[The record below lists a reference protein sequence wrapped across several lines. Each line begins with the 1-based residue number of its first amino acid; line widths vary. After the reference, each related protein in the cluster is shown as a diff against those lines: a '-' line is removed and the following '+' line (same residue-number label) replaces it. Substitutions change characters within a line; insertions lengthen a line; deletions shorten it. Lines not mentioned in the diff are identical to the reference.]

1 VTEPSADA
9 AKGRGEIELTT
20 VEARTL
26 ALHAQGFIGPPDPD
40 VRSMLKRVGAVQL
53 DTISVLARSHELVAY
68 ARLGRVSRTEIE
80 SAYWGRPARAFEGI
94 AHAYCIVPIELW
106 PHFAARRRLS
116 ERRIHPRR
124 PPEKRAM
131 REMLAALRSRGPLTA
146 TDLGGSRSKAPRPEN
161 VWWHWSAE
169 KIALE
174 RLLAI
179 GEVVCVERQAWRR
192 VYDLAERAVP
202 ARLRAIH
209 EDDPTCHATLIRLA
223 ADRLGVGTVR
233 DLRGYFG
240 WMGVSLPDTRA
251 AIERAKLV
259 PVTVRGW
266 TDEAWASPK
275 ALRALGAGIRGTH
288 RTTLISPFDS
298 LIWDRPRTA
307 RIFGY
312 AHKFEA
318 YVPAP
323 DRIHGYFVMPVLAS
337 GKLVGRVD
345 PGRSGTTLVAKR
357 VSGEPKAAAQIARAL
372 VEAARWVGC
381 DDVKVVEARPAPF
394 KAALRTALASRR

>member
-1 VTEPSADA
+1 MTTELSAA
-9 AKGRGEIELTT
+9 
-20 VEARTL
+20 EARTL
-26 ALHAQGFIGPPDPD
+26 ALHAQGFIGPRDPD
-40 VRSMLKRVGAVQL
+40 VRTMLRRVGAVQL

-68 ARLGRVSRTEIE
+68 ARLGPVGRAAVED
-80 SAYWGRPARAFEGI
+80 AYWGRPARAFEGI
-94 AHAYCIVPIELW
+94 AHAYCILPMELW
-106 PHFAARRRLS
+106 PHLAARRRLS
-116 ERRIHPRR
+116 ARRVHPRR

-131 REMLAALRSRGPLTA
+131 REVLAALKSRGPLTA

-174 RLLAI
+174 RLMAI
-179 GEVVCVERQAWRR
+179 GEIVCVERQAWRR
-192 VYDLAERAVP
+192 VYDLAERVVP

-209 EDDPTCHATLIRLA
+209 EDDATCHATLVGLA
-223 ADRLGVGTVR
+223 ADRLGVGTLN

-240 WMGVSLPDTRA
+240 WMGVSLRDARA
-251 AIERAKLV
+251 AIDQAKLV

-266 TDEAWASPK
+266 DGEAWASRK
-275 ALRALGAGIRGTH
+275 ALRALAAGIRGSH

-307 RIFGY
+307 RIFEY

-323 DRIHGYFVMPVLAS
+323 DRVHGYFVMPVLAG

-345 PGRSGTTLVAKR
+345 PGRTGTTLVAKR
-357 VSGEPKAAAQIARAL
+357 VSGDVAAATQIARAL

-381 DDVKVVEARPAPF
+381 DDVAVAEARPAPF
-394 KAALRTALASRR
+394 KAALGRALKAQR

>member
-1 VTEPSADA
+1 VTTELSAA
-9 AKGRGEIELTT
+9 
-20 VEARTL
+20 EARTL
-26 ALHAQGFIGPPDPD
+26 ALHAQGFIGPRDPD
-40 VRSMLKRVGAVQL
+40 VRTMLRRVGAVQL

-68 ARLGRVSRTEIE
+68 ARLGPVGRAAVED
-80 SAYWGRPARAFEGI
+80 AYWGRPARAFEGI
-94 AHAYCIVPIELW
+94 AHAYCILPMELW
-106 PHFAARRRLS
+106 PHLAARRRLS
-116 ERRIHPRR
+116 ARRVHPRR

-131 REMLAALRSRGPLTA
+131 REVLAALKSRGPLTA

-174 RLLAI
+174 RLMAI
-179 GEVVCVERQAWRR
+179 GEIVCVERQAWRR
-192 VYDLAERAVP
+192 VYDLAERVVP

-209 EDDPTCHATLIRLA
+209 EDDATCHATLVGLA
-223 ADRLGVGTVR
+223 ADRLGVGTLN

-240 WMGVSLPDTRA
+240 WMGVSLRDARA
-251 AIERAKLV
+251 AIDQAKLV

-266 TDEAWASPK
+266 DGEAWASRR
-275 ALRALGAGIRGTH
+275 ALRALAAGIRGSH

-307 RIFGY
+307 QIFEY

-323 DRIHGYFVMPVLAS
+323 DRVHGYFVMPVLAG

-357 VSGEPKAAAQIARAL
+357 VSGETAAAKQIARAL

-381 DDVKVVEARPAPF
+381 DDVAVAEARPAPF
-394 KAALRTALASRR
+394 KAALGRALKAQR

>member
-1 VTEPSADA
+1 VTELSAA
-9 AKGRGEIELTT
+9 
-20 VEARTL
+20 EARTL
-26 ALHAQGFIGPPDPD
+26 ALHAQGFIGPRDPD
-40 VRSMLKRVGAVQL
+40 VRTMLRRVGAVQL

-68 ARLGRVSRTEIE
+68 ARLGPVGRDAVE

-94 AHAYCIVPIELW
+94 AHAYCILPIELW
-106 PHFAARRRLS
+106 PHLAAQRRLS
-116 ERRIHPRR
+116 ARRIHPRR
-124 PPEKRAM
+124 PPDERAM
-131 REMLAALRSRGPLTA
+131 REVLAALKARGPLTA
-146 TDLGGSRSKAPRPEN
+146 SDLGGSRSKAPRPPT

-174 RLLAI
+174 RLLAV
-179 GEVVCVERQAWRR
+179 GKVVCVERQAWRR

-202 ARLRAIH
+202 ARLRAIDW
-209 EDDPTCHATLIRLA
+209 DDPTCHAALVGLA
-223 ADRLGVGTVR
+223 AERLGVGTLR

-240 WMGVSLPDTRA
+240 WFGVGIPEARA

-266 TDEAWASPK
+266 DDETWASRK
-275 ALRALGAGIRGTH
+275 ALRALSDGTVRGAH

-307 RIFGY
+307 RVFAY
-312 AHKFEA
+312 EHKFEA

-323 DRIHGYFVMPVLAS
+323 DRVHGYFVMPVLAG

-357 VSGEPKAAAQIARAL
+357 VSGEPAAARQIARAL

-381 DDVKVVEARPAPF
+381 DDVSVVEARPAPL
-394 KAALRTALASRR
+394 KAALRAALKTRR

>member
-1 VTEPSADA
+1 MNELSA
-9 AKGRGEIELTT
+9 

-26 ALHAQGFIGPPDPD
+26 ALHAQGFIGAPDRD
-40 VRSMLKRVGAVQL
+40 VRAMLRRVGAVQL

-68 ARLGRVSRTEIE
+68 ARLGPVGRTAVED
-80 SAYWGRPARAFEGI
+80 AYWGRSARAFEGI
-94 AHAYCIVPIELW
+94 AHAYCILPIELW

-116 ERRIHPRR
+116 ARRVHPRR

-131 REMLAALRSRGPLTA
+131 REVLAELKSRGPLTA

-179 GEVVCVERQAWRR
+179 GEIVCVERQAWRR
-192 VYDLAERAVP
+192 VYDLAERVVP

-209 EDDPTCHATLIRLA
+209 ADDATCHATLVGLA
-223 ADRLGVGTVR
+223 ADRLGVGTLN

-240 WMGVSLPDTRA
+240 WMGVSLPDARA
-251 AIERAKLV
+251 AIDRAKLV
-259 PVTVRGW
+259 PVTVAGW
-266 TDEAWASPK
+266 DAEAWASRRALK
-275 ALRALGAGIRGTH
+275 ALSDGTVRGAH
-288 RTTLISPFDS
+288 RTTLLSPFDS

-307 RIFGY
+307 RLFEF

-323 DRIHGYFVMPVLAS
+323 DRVHGYFVMPVLAG

-357 VSGEPKAAAQIARAL
+357 VSGEPAAAKQIARAL

-381 DDVKVVEARPAPF
+381 DDVAVTEARPAPF
-394 KAALRTALASRR
+394 KAALRSALKAQR

>member
-1 VTEPSADA
+1 MN
-9 AKGRGEIELTT
+9 ELSGA
-20 VEARTL
+20 EARTL
-26 ALHAQGFIGPPDPD
+26 ALHAQGFVGAPDGD
-40 VRSMLKRVGAVQL
+40 VRAMLQRVGAVQL

-68 ARLGRVSRTEIE
+68 ARVGPVGRAAIE
-80 SAYWGRPARAFEGI
+80 ETYWGRPACAFEAL
-94 AHAYCIVPIELW
+94 AHAMCILPIELW
-106 PHFAARRRLS
+106 PHFAARRRRS
-116 ERRIHPRR
+116 ARGVHPRR
-124 PPEKRAM
+124 PPEDRAM
-131 REMLAALRSRGPLTA
+131 REVLAELTARGPLTA

-179 GEVVCVERQAWRR
+179 GTVVCVDRRAWKR
-192 VYDLAERAVP
+192 VYDLTERAVP
-202 ARLRAIH
+202 ARLRERD
-209 EDDPTCHATLIRLA
+209 EDDATCHATLVGLA
-223 ADRLGVGTVR
+223 ADRLGVGTLA

-240 WMGVSLPDTRA
+240 GMSLPEART

-259 PVTVRGW
+259 AVRVRGW
-266 TDEAWASPK
+266 DGETWASRK
-275 ALRALGAGIRGTH
+275 ALRALSAGIRGTH
-288 RTTLISPFDS
+288 RTTLLSPFDS

-307 RIFGY
+307 RIFEFS
-312 AHKFEA
+312 HKFEA

-323 DRIHGYFVMPVLAS
+323 DRVHGYFVMPVLAG

-357 VSGEPKAAAQIARAL
+357 VSGEPAAATQIARAL

-381 DDVKVVEARPAPF
+381 DDVTVTEARPAPF
-394 KAALRTALASRR
+394 KAALRTALIAQR

>member
-1 VTEPSADA
+1 MTT
-9 AKGRGEIELTT
+9 ELTAA
-20 VEARTL
+20 EARTL

-40 VRSMLKRVGAVQL
+40 VRTMLRRVGAVQL

-68 ARLGRVSRTEIE
+68 ARLGPVGRAAIE
-80 SAYWGRPARAFEGI
+80 DAYWGRSHRAFEGI
-94 AHAYCIVPIELW
+94 AHAYCILPMELW
-106 PHFAARRRLS
+106 PHLAARRRLS
-116 ERRIHPRR
+116 ARRVHPRR
-124 PPEKRAM
+124 PPEERAM
-131 REMLAALRSRGPLTA
+131 QQVLAALKARGPLTA

-174 RLLAI
+174 RLMAI
-179 GEVVCVERQAWRR
+179 GEVVCVQRQAWRR
-192 VYDLAERAVP
+192 VYDLAERVVP
-202 ARLRAIH
+202 AKLRAMD
-209 EDDPTCHATLIRLA
+209 EDDETCHETLVTLA
-223 ADRLGVGTVR
+223 ADRLGVGTLN

-240 WMGVSLPDTRA
+240 WMGVSFADARA
-251 AIERAKLV
+251 AVERARLV

-266 TDEAWASPK
+266 DDEAWASRK
-275 ALRALGAGIRGTH
+275 ALRALAAGIRGRQ

-307 RIFGY
+307 RIFEY

-318 YVPAP
+318 YVPAG
-323 DRIHGYFVMPVLAS
+323 DRVHGYFVMPVLAG

-345 PGRSGTTLVAKR
+345 PGRSGTTLIAKR
-357 VSGEPKAAAQIARAL
+357 VSGEPAAAKQIARAL

-381 DDVKVVEARPAPF
+381 DDVTIAEARPAPF
-394 KAALRTALASRR
+394 KAALRTALKTQR

>member
-1 VTEPSADA
+1 VVHPIGVTTELSAA
-9 AKGRGEIELTT
+9 
-20 VEARTL
+20 EARTL
-26 ALHAQGFIGPPDPD
+26 ALHAQGFIGAPDPD
-40 VRSMLKRVGAVQL
+40 VRTMLRRVGAVQL

-68 ARLGRVSRTEIE
+68 ARLGAVDRAAVEA
-80 SAYWGRPARAFEGI
+80 AYWGRPARAFEGI
-94 AHAYCIVPIELW
+94 AHAYCILPMELW
-106 PHFAARRRLS
+106 PHLAARRRLS
-116 ERRIHPRR
+116 ARRVHPRR

-131 REMLAALRSRGPLTA
+131 REVLAALKARGPLTA

-174 RLLAI
+174 RLMAI
-179 GEVVCVERQAWRR
+179 GEIVCVERHAWRR

-202 ARLRAIH
+202 ARLRAMD
-209 EDDPTCHATLIRLA
+209 EDDATCHETLVSLA
-223 ADRLGVGTVR
+223 ADRLGVGTLN

-240 WMGVSLPDTRA
+240 WMGVSLSDARA
-251 AIERAKLV
+251 AIERAKIV

-266 TDEAWASPK
+266 EGEAWASRK
-275 ALRALGAGIRGTH
+275 ALRALSAGIRGAQ
-288 RTTLISPFDS
+288 RTTLLSPFDS

-307 RIFGY
+307 RIFEF

-318 YVPAP
+318 YVPGP
-323 DRIHGYFVMPVLAS
+323 HRVHGYFVMPVLAG

-345 PGRSGTTLVAKR
+345 PGRTGTTLVAKR
-357 VSGEPKAAAQIARAL
+357 VSGEPAAAKQIARAL

-381 DDVKVVEARPAPF
+381 DDVAVAEARPAPF
-394 KAALRTALASRR
+394 NSALRAALKAER

>member
-1 VTEPSADA
+1 MTTELSAA
-9 AKGRGEIELTT
+9 
-20 VEARTL
+20 EARTL
-26 ALHAQGFIGPPDPD
+26 ALHAQGFIGPRDPD
-40 VRSMLKRVGAVQL
+40 VRTMLRRVGAVQL

-68 ARLGRVSRTEIE
+68 ARLGPVGRAAVED
-80 SAYWGRPARAFEGI
+80 AYWGRPARAFEGI
-94 AHAYCIVPIELW
+94 AHAYCILPMELW
-106 PHFAARRRLS
+106 PHLAARRRLS
-116 ERRIHPRR
+116 ARRVHPRR

-131 REMLAALRSRGPLTA
+131 REVLAALKSRGPLTA

-174 RLLAI
+174 RLMAI
-179 GEVVCVERQAWRR
+179 GEIVCVERQAWRR
-192 VYDLAERAVP
+192 VYDLAERVVP

-209 EDDPTCHATLIRLA
+209 EDDATCHATLVGLA
-223 ADRLGVGTVR
+223 ADRLGVGTLN

-240 WMGVSLPDTRA
+240 WMGVSLRDARA
-251 AIERAKLV
+251 AIDQAKLV

-266 TDEAWASPK
+266 DGEAWASRR
-275 ALRALGAGIRGTH
+275 ALRALAAGIRGSH

-307 RIFGY
+307 RIFEY

-323 DRIHGYFVMPVLAS
+323 DRVHGYFVMPVLAG

-345 PGRSGTTLVAKR
+345 PGRTGTTLVAKR
-357 VSGEPKAAAQIARAL
+357 VSGDVAAATQIARAL

-381 DDVKVVEARPAPF
+381 DDVAVAEARPAPF
-394 KAALRTALASRR
+394 KAALGRALKAQR

>member
-1 VTEPSADA
+1 VN
-9 AKGRGEIELTT
+9 ELSGA
-20 VEARTL
+20 EARTL
-26 ALHAQGFIGPPDPD
+26 ALHAQGFVGAPDGD
-40 VRSMLKRVGAVQL
+40 VRAMLQRVGAVQL

-68 ARLGRVSRTEIE
+68 ARVGPVGRAAIE
-80 SAYWGRPARAFEGI
+80 ETYWGRPACAFEAL
-94 AHAYCIVPIELW
+94 AHAMCILPIELW
-106 PHFAARRRLS
+106 PHLAARRRRS
-116 ERRIHPRR
+116 ARGVHPRR
-124 PPEKRAM
+124 PPEDRAM
-131 REMLAALRSRGPLTA
+131 REVLAELTARGPLTA

-179 GEVVCVERQAWRR
+179 GTVVCVDRRAWKR
-192 VYDLAERAVP
+192 VYDLTERAVP
-202 ARLRAIH
+202 ARLRERD
-209 EDDPTCHATLIRLA
+209 EDDATCHATLVGLA
-223 ADRLGVGTVR
+223 ADRLGVGTLA

-240 WMGVSLPDTRA
+240 GMSLPEART

-259 PVTVRGW
+259 AVRVRGW
-266 TDEAWASPK
+266 DGETWASRK
-275 ALRALGAGIRGTH
+275 ALRALSAGVRGTQ
-288 RTTLISPFDS
+288 RTTLLSPFDS

-307 RIFGY
+307 RIFEFS
-312 AHKFEA
+312 HKFEA

-323 DRIHGYFVMPVLAS
+323 DRVHGYFVMPVLAG

-357 VSGEPKAAAQIARAL
+357 VSGEPAAAKQIARAL

-381 DDVKVVEARPAPF
+381 DDVTVTEARPAPF
-394 KAALRTALASRR
+394 KAALRTALIAQR

>member
-1 VTEPSADA
+1 VTTELSAN
-9 AKGRGEIELTT
+9 
-20 VEARTL
+20 EARTL
-26 ALHAQGFIGPPDPD
+26 ALRAQGFIGPRDPD
-40 VRSMLKRVGAVQL
+40 VRTMLRRVGAVQL

-68 ARLGRVSRTEIE
+68 ARLGPVGRTAIE
-80 SAYWGRPARAFEGI
+80 STYWGRPARAFEGI
-94 AHAYCIVPIELW
+94 AHAYCILPMEFW
-106 PHFAARRRLS
+106 PHLAARRRLS
-116 ERRIHPRR
+116 ARRVHPRR
-124 PPEKRAM
+124 PPDRRAM
-131 REMLAALRSRGPLTA
+131 REMLAALKARGPLTA

-209 EDDPTCHATLIRLA
+209 EDDATCHAALIGLA
-223 ADRLGVGTVR
+223 ADRLGVGTMS

-240 WMGVSLPDTRA
+240 WMGVSLPETLA

-266 TDEAWASPK
+266 DEEAWASPK
-275 ALRALGAGIRGTH
+275 ALRALGAGIRGAH
-288 RTTLISPFDS
+288 RTALISPFDS

-323 DRIHGYFVMPVLAS
+323 DRIHGYFVMPVLAG

-345 PGRSGTTLVAKR
+345 PARSGATLVAKL
-357 VSGEPKAAAQIARAL
+357 VSGEPKAAGQIARAL
-372 VEAARWVGC
+372 LESARWVGC
-381 DDVKVVEARPAPF
+381 DDVKVVDARPAPL
-394 KAALRTALASRR
+394 KAALRVALAARR